1 MLEFKNV
8 SKSYDNHIICSDI
21 NFRVNLNEF
30 FFILGPSGSGKST
43 LLKLMAGIIHPD
55 DGQILFN
62 GNIINNIGANKRPFN
77 MVFQH
82 YSLFPHLNVF
92 DNIAFGLRMKSAG
105 KLEIKSKVNAA
116 LEAFQITALAMR
128 KIDELSG
135 GQQQR
140 VAIARAIINE
150 PQILLLDEPLSALDE
165 KLRLEMQEVLLSLK
179 SSLKTSFIYVT
190 HNQDEALSM
199 GDRIAVMN
207 QGKIEQISTPYDIY
221 HKPKNKF
228 IAQFMGEINILQDTQ
243 TNGAKSSIKFVRPE
257 QIYISRTAPINE
269 GTELLPKQGTIEKIQ
284 FKGSITNFI
293 VKAINQETI
302 KVAKF
307 NNGVSEDFYEG
318 ETVTLFS
325 RKEDVQTIEA

>member
-243 TNGAKSSIKFVRPE
+243 TNGAKSSIKFVM
-257 QIYISRTAPINE
+257 
-269 GTELLPKQGTIEKIQ
+269 
-284 FKGSITNFI
+284 
-293 VKAINQETI
+293 
-302 KVAKF
+302 
-307 NNGVSEDFYEG
+307 
-318 ETVTLFS
+318 
-325 RKEDVQTIEA
+325 